1 MKLNTNFNQFKKNYF
16 NKKNQIVFNK
26 IKCKD
31 LSIFENIINNLLIFP
46 NSFIFE
52 SVEGGKTRGR
62 YTFVGIEPDKIWNF
76 LKNSVFLKENSKN
89 KKVSNKPYTYIKKLV
104 KQFNFTLP
112 SGLPP
117 MSAVL
122 AGYFSYDV
130 IRYIEKIPNK
140 CRDDLKIPDI
150 RILRPT
156 YMVVHDNLKKEI
168 FFIANCF
175 ADQKIP
181 DLNFKFKEIKNRLN
195 MMKNFSFFNV
205 F

>member
-1 MKLNTNFNQFKKNYF
+1 M
-16 NKKNQIVFNK
+16 
-26 IKCKD
+26 
-31 LSIFENIINNLLIFP
+31 
-46 NSFIFE
+46 
-52 SVEGGKTRGR
+52 
-62 YTFVGIEPDKIWNF
+62 
-76 LKNSVFLKENSKN
+76 
-89 KKVSNKPYTYIKKLV
+89 

-168 FFIANCF
+168 IF
-175 ADQKIP
+175 
-181 DLNFKFKEIKNRLN
+181 LNGNK
-195 MMKNFSFFNV
+195 
-205 F
+205 